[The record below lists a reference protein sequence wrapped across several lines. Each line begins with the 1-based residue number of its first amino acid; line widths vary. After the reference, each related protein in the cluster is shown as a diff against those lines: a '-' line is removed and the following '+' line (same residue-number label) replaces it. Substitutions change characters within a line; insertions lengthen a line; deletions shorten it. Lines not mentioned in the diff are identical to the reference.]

1 MNLAAAGALPI
12 MAMDLNAPDV
22 TRDLVFEVLK
32 TGLFMSDLLC
42 EMAETM
48 AHHDSYPGEDPH
60 LVALEM
66 LVGTCRASIEMGG
79 RPGARRAIDFVASIR
94 ESALADLEM
103 IVEMSEGEEGEPGD
117 PMREGV

>member
-1 MNLAAAGALPI
+1 MNLAAVGPLPI

-32 TGLFMSDLLC
+32 TGLLMGDLLC

-48 AHHDSYPGEDPH
+48 ADQDAYPGEDPH

-79 RPGARRAIDFVASIR
+79 RRGALRAIDFVASIR
-94 ESALADLEM
+94 QSALADLEM
-103 IVEMSEGEEGEPGD
+103 IEEMSGGEQGERGNPR
-117 PMREGV
+117 REGV